1 MSVRTD
7 AARIFLTAWL
17 VYAAFWNPWL
27 QSSMTFNFLD
37 AAVSFVDTG
46 RWGMAHPQL
55 YEGKDTAMANGRL
68 VSAEPPG
75 MALLVIPMYSV
86 WRVMM
91 GPVDSVQ
98 TFQAFNGFLSL
109 TLGATA
115 SALIAVEVASLASWL
130 GGSRRG
136 QLWAALL
143 VAFGTQAFFFGTTV
157 FKENF
162 AALAVIF
169 SFRLS
174 VAPGSHAHRVK
185 AGMAAGLAV
194 ALAYPTALL
203 VPLLVVHLLRR
214 EGFGSAAAFLLGCVP
229 CALALAVYNWWLFGK
244 PWLTGYYFIAG
255 LSNLGFVFPKGAIL
269 LDLLAGPRGGL
280 FLYAPFLLFA
290 LAGLAVAWRTG
301 KSGEAMVAVV
311 FLAGLWL
318 AAAGWQSQFA
328 DRASWAHSLGPRMM
342 FPAIPLLAAF
352 AAPVMDRMSRNLLL
366 VAGIPSVLC
375 GYLSAQA
382 GVIPT
387 ANPFPYAVKTWLS
400 GTGMGVVF
408 KEALPQWL
416 GVDTLHTVVSRP
428 DVSASDLLRLLPTA
442 EGARLA
448 GNQFLLFGANLLVF
462 SGIAWFLR
470 KLWRG
475 SKEGEQ
481 RVRQ

>member
-46 RWGMAHPQL
+46 RWEMAHPQL

-75 MALLVIPMYSV
+75 TAVLIMPLYLGWRFLV
-86 WRVMM
+86 
-91 GPVDSVQ
+91 GPAD
-98 TFQAFNGFLSL
+98 TMDAFQALNGALAL
-109 TLGATA
+109 TVGATA
-115 SALIAVEVASLASWL
+115 SALVAVQSAWLAGWL
-130 GGSRRG
+130 GADRRG
-136 QLWAALL
+136 RLWTAAL
-143 VAFGTQAFFFGTTV
+143 VAFGTQDFFLGTTL
-157 FKENF
+157 FKENLS
-162 AALAVIF
+162 ALAVLTAV
-169 SFRLS
+169 RLAVEPGGNWRRFAS
-174 VAPGSHAHRVK
+174 GAMCGVATAVTYP
-185 AGMAAGLAV
+185 AGL
-194 ALAYPTALL
+194 LI
-203 VPLLVVHLLRR
+203 PLLLFLVGKR
-214 EGFGSAAAFLLGCVP
+214 EGVKPAGAFLAGCAPFVFALG
-229 CALALAVYNWWLFGK
+229 AYNTWLFGT
-244 PWLTGYYFIAG
+244 PWLPGYYFVTG
-255 LSNLGFVFPKGAIL
+255 LSNLGFVFPKAAIL
-269 LDLLAGPRGGL
+269 IDLLAGPRGGL

-290 LAGLAVAWRTG
+290 LAGLAAAWRTG
-301 KSGEAMVAVV
+301 KSGEAMVALV

-352 AAPVMDRMSRNLLL
+352 AAPVMDRMGRNLLL

-400 GTGMGVVF
+400 GTGMGVFF
-408 KEALPQWL
+408 KEALPRWL
-416 GVDTLHTVVSRP
+416 GVDNLHTVVSRP
-428 DVSASDLLRLLPTA
+428 DVSAEDLLRLLLTP
-442 EGARLA
+442 EGFILIR
-448 GNQFLLFGANLLVF
+448 NQLILLVF
-462 SGIAWFLR
+462 NLAVLCCLAWFLR
-470 KLWRG
+470 KLWAG
-475 SKEGEQ
+475 TKE